1 MYIFHVK
8 MLTGMN
14 WFAGAKY
21 CYYQN
26 AMLAQIPDSATQT
39 FLEYHAADGH
49 DGNPEFWLGA
59 NDIFI
64 VSYYTLLRKF
74 KKLYFL
80 QATEAPD

>member
-1 MYIFHVK
+1 

-59 NDIFI
+59 NDIFT
-64 VSYYTLLRKF
+64 VSYSTHYYTIDQKTSHF
-74 KKLYFL
+74 
-80 QATEAPD
+80 

>member
-1 MYIFHVK
+1 
-8 MLTGMN
+8 MN

-26 AMLAQIPDSATQT
+26 AMLAQIPDFETQT

-59 NDIFI
+59 NDIFT
-64 VSYYTLLRKF
+64 VSY
-74 KKLYFL
+74 
-80 QATEAPD
+80 

>member
-59 NDIFI
+59 NDIFT
-64 VSYYTLLRKF
+64 VSK
-74 KKLYFL
+74 
-80 QATEAPD
+80 